1 MVLAHPF
8 LSLEIIYTSSMQRV
22 SECELVVLYGAA
34 AKTSLLI
41 QKVFDCKWYQPLR
54 IDLRTP
60 RLLTDKGSIRFR
72 R

>member
-1 MVLAHPF
+1 
-8 LSLEIIYTSSMQRV
+8 MQRG
-22 SECELVVLYGAA
+22 SECELVVLCGAA